1 MRKRRGFIRLHKD
14 QRGLVALLWVLSFAG
29 FLAFLAIVME
39 AGLLFA
45 ERRDLQNAADAGA
58 LAGGQALLLGAAAAE
73 ADGVTWAG
81 KNQLDTGTIVTA
93 TAYNPIAGQTQPT
106 HLRVTV
112 RDDANHTFGGW
123 LKIGPDKVSATAVV
137 QLAAT
142 ELPGPGVV
150 FLGVEQPEYD
160 QKLTFQQTNPLPD
173 TYPLLL
179 AQQDDYYTVMRFG
192 AGAGSNAGYL
202 DIDGGGAS
210 QNVRDCLAYGSSD
223 PLLPVEPSQ
232 TGIAAGPASQGLQ
245 IRLQAAQA
253 NNCYTWDEIRSSFNA
268 FQAGQ
273 SPSWRCSPLQ
283 TQASAVVRIPI
294 IFPEFLDQNGTQNA
308 NVFRP
313 DGTVPYVL
321 GYFWVGRRPD
331 LQADREQLVVH
342 QQRLHRAGAGA
353 GGGRGGGGGGP
364 GGGGGGQGPGRD
376 LRRLHARRIHRA
388 GRPPPPGAASA
399 ACSTVTREPPRT
411 ASCS

>member
-321 GYFWVGRRPD
+321 GYFWVDGD
-331 LQADREQLVVH
+331 LTFKQTGNNWSYTNSDCT
-342 QQRLHRAGAGA
+342 GP
-353 GGGRGGGGGGP
+353 GGGGGGP
-364 GGGGGGQGPGRD
+364 GGGGGAG
-376 LRRLHARRIHRA
+376 RA
-388 GRPPPPGAASA
+388 GAGAGRARPRSAASSCSTNSPSWAPPPPPGAASA